1 MPLWPSIMESKK
13 EKKVLIKFQDQLH
26 LEELLNTMN
35 LVLLIDIWH
44 VREINVKILVF
55 WLRDAYNFMV
65 MSIKANAFSV
75 LSA

>member
-13 EKKVLIKFQDQLH
+13 EKKVLIKFLDQLH
-26 LEELLNTMN
+26 LEELLNIMN

-55 WLRDAYNFMV
+55 WHRDAYNFMV

-75 LSA
+75 LLV